1 MAEYYYAGSTD
12 AGFKRKLNEDY
23 VDAVKLS
30 DKCLFIVIADGM
42 GSRETGIQPAQVS
55 CRLICQEILRI
66 YKDDPT
72 LLFENAEQILPI
84 IIRCPNEVL
93 GAFKTAN
100 EEIYSGIGSTLTC
113 CLLTPERRMFL
124 AHIGNSRLYL
134 IRNKS
139 GISGIRQLTTDH
151 TAARELLDRNRIT
164 AEEYYT
170 HHERNRLTSALGYVF
185 EPEIQVMS
193 TTLKQNDILL
203 LTTDGIHYAVR
214 QEAMLDI
221 VIASDNCRA
230 AADNLIDAAKMLE
243 YNDNMTAAVIYV
255 K

>member
-1 MAEYYYAGSTD
+1 M
-12 AGFKRKLNEDY
+12 
-23 VDAVKLS
+23 
-30 DKCLFIVIADGM
+30 
-42 GSRETGIQPAQVS
+42 
-55 CRLICQEILRI
+55 
-66 YKDDPT
+66 
-72 LLFENAEQILPI
+72 
-84 IIRCPNEVL
+84 
-93 GAFKTAN
+93 
-100 EEIYSGIGSTLTC
+100 
-113 CLLTPERRMFL
+113 
-124 AHIGNSRLYL
+124 
-134 IRNKS
+134 
-139 GISGIRQLTTDH
+139 
-151 TAARELLDRNRIT
+151 
-164 AEEYYT
+164 
-170 HHERNRLTSALGYVF
+170 TSALGYVF